1 MSGKKDH
8 REIKEKI
15 GLSEDE
21 ATGIRRK
28 KTALRGGDVSYRFL
42 VDMMPDTIWM
52 LDTDLNPLYV
62 SPSSKRIL
70 GYSPE
75 ERLRQHLS
83 DMVTPETYARI
94 VNAIAAELEREGKE
108 AVDPDR
114 IITIDTEYYH
124 KDGHTVWLEN
134 RVRAI
139 RDRDGR
145 IAGLFG
151 VSRDITDRRRL
162 EDMLR
167 ERIKELTLLQS
178 VANFIESTDSL
189 EDVFQKTVDE
199 IPRGLSFP
207 DCACARIT
215 LNGQVFQTANFRETG
230 WRSHADI
237 TVRGERLG
245 TLEVVYLCG
254 MSDEVGDPFLDE
266 ERDLLKAIARFLG
279 RVVERRQAE
288 EKLKESERKYR
299 ELSILDELSGLYN
312 SRYFY
317 RQIEKEVD
325 RINRYGGSLSLIL
338 LDIDNFKVFNDK
350 FGHVE
355 GDEALS
361 RLGEVIR
368 RCMRKTDSA
377 YRYGGEE
384 FTVLL
389 PVTRCGEG
397 RVIAERIRTMFKN
410 ETFFPSPGE
419 SVHLTVSLG
428 IAEYRP
434 NENMKKFVHRADQL
448 MYQAKE
454 SGKDRICVESSAE
467 E

>member
-1 MSGKKDH
+1 MAEKDNH
-8 REIKEKI
+8 ENLKERIGFHEDTMLPEREV
-15 GLSEDE
+15 LYS
-21 ATGIRRK
+21 
-28 KTALRGGDVSYRFL
+28 FL
-42 VDMMPDTIWM
+42 LDMMPDTIWM
-52 LDTDLNPLYV
+52 LDRDMKPLFV
-62 SPSSKRIL
+62 SPSSLKTL

-83 DMVTPETYARI
+83 DMVTPETYAR
-94 VNAIAAELEREGKE
+94 VVDRFKSEQKKE
-108 AVDPDR
+108 QEEEVDPDR
-114 IITIDTEYYH
+114 IVTMDMEYYH
-124 KDGHTVWLEN
+124 REGHTVWLEN
-134 RVRAI
+134 RIRAI
-139 RDRDGR
+139 RDQDGQV
-145 IAGLFG
+145 IGLFG
-151 VSRDITDRRRL
+151 VSRDITERRRL

-167 ERIKELTLLQS
+167 ERIKELSLLQS

-189 EDVFQKTVDE
+189 EKVFQKTVNE
-199 IPRGLSFP
+199 IHRGLSFP

-215 LNGQVFQTANFRETG
+215 LDGTVFQTANFRKTDK
-230 WRSHADI
+230 RIYTYI

-245 TLEVVYLCG
+245 TLEICYLCATPAG
-254 MSDEVGDPFLDE
+254 TETPFLDE
-266 ERDLLKAIARFLG
+266 ERDLMKAIAKLLG

-288 EKLKESERKYR
+288 EQLKESERKYR

-368 RCMRKTDSA
+368 RCIRKTDSA

-389 PVTRCGEG
+389 PVTRCEEG
-397 RVIAERIRTMFKN
+397 RVIAERIRMAFKN
-410 ETFFPSPGE
+410 ETFTTGRGE
-419 SVHLTVSLG
+419 SAHLTVSLG
-428 IAEYRP
+428 IAGYRP
-434 NENMKKFVHRADQL
+434 EEDIKEFVRRADQY
-448 MYQAKE
+448 MYRAKKE
-454 SGKDRICVESSAE
+454 GRDKVCVEIPFE
-467 E
+467 GQ

>member
-1 MSGKKDH
+1 MTEKND
-8 REIKEKI
+8 RKE
-15 GLSEDE
+15 LE
-21 ATGIRRK
+21 ATIEFLENSG
-28 KTALRGGDVSYRFL
+28 LRGSDLPYRFL
-42 VDMMPDTIWM
+42 VDMMPDTVWV
-52 LDTDLNPLYV
+52 LDLDMTPRFV
-62 SPSSKRIL
+62 SPSSLKTL

-83 DMVTPETYARI
+83 DMVTPETYARVI
-94 VNAIAAELEREGKE
+94 YVLQEELKKEQNRE
-108 AVDPDR
+108 VDPDR
-114 IITIDTEYYH
+114 IITIDMEYYH

-134 RVRAI
+134 RI
-139 RDRDGR
+139 RSIHDRDGR
-145 IAGLFG
+145 IIGLFG

-162 EDMLR
+162 EGMLR
-167 ERIKELTLLQS
+167 ERIKELSLFRS

-189 EDVFQKTVDE
+189 EEVFQKTVDE
-199 IPRGLSFP
+199 IPRAWRYP

-215 LNGQVFQTANFRETG
+215 LNGYVFQTANFRETD
-230 WRSHADI
+230 WSIHADI
-237 TVRGERLG
+237 TVHGDRLG
-245 TLEVVYLCG
+245 TLEVCYLSE
-254 MSDEVGDPFLDE
+254 MPDEEGNPFLDE
-266 ERDLLKAIARFLG
+266 ERDLLKAIAKFLG
-279 RVVERRQAE
+279 RVVQRKQDEDR
-288 EKLKESERKYR
+288 LKESERKYR
-299 ELSILDELSGLYN
+299 ELSILDDLSGLYN

-317 RQIEKEVD
+317 KQLEEEID
-325 RINRYGGSLSLIL
+325 RVNRYGGPLSLIL
-338 LDIDNFKVFNDK
+338 LDIDNFKSFNDT

-355 GDEALS
+355 GDEVLS

-397 RVIAERIRTMFKN
+397 RVIAERIRTTFKN
-410 ETFFPSPGE
+410 ETFLPVPGE

-434 NENMKKFVHRADQL
+434 SENMKKFVHRADQL

-454 SGKDRICVESSAE
+454 GGKDRICGEFPPAGRSC
-467 E
+467 